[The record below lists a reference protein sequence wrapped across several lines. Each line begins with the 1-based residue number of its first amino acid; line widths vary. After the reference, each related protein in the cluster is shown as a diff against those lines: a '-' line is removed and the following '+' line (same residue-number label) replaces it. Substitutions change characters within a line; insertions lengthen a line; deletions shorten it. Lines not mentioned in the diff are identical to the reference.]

1 MNDIIVDV
9 IGVAGTNRFEILLF
23 VVYGDFDMSAGPLMV
38 LLVGEVGVV
47 DKNGY
52 G

>member
-1 MNDIIVDV
+1 MDV
-9 IGVAGTNRFEILLF
+9 IGVAGTNRFELLLL
-23 VVYGDFDMSAGPLMV
+23 VVYGDFDMSVVLPLMLL
-38 LLVGEVGVV
+38 LLVDEVGVV